1 MRTYKTTYTKHY
13 YIEGERICS
22 KIGGGFQWAHTPPT
36 SNPIDFIEGNPHTC
50 SMHLREMVDRNTQ
63 CAEYD
68 GEMDI
73 RPELAPAHNNGNEYE
88 KLQYFYH
95 SDHLGSASFVTDRGG
110 NVVQHLQYLPYG
122 ELFVSQRNSDD
133 FDSRYKFTAKEL
145 DNETSYTYFG
155 ARYYDSE
162 LSGWLSVDPMS
173 DKYPSTSGYMYCL
186 GNPVILIDPSGLDT
200 IDVNKND
207 KGIWTITNK
216 QIVEGNDVFRINTGN
231 ETKTY
236 TFSDGEY
243 GKRINILNLEN
254 NEDYTLGIYHISGA
268 EEGGTGFVITPGGEP
283 STELGSNKRL
293 PSDIYK
299 LGHGGTKWDQVWV
312 LSGEN
317 SGNVSERG
325 IKFHFG
331 YPNPTAWTTGCFVIS
346 SGYTKEGDAIS
357 FKKDESRQAL
367 IDFDTNL
374 GGKTY
379 NYNRSGYTYTFIG
392 VNFDKQNLDHKLI
405 LKDGF

>member
-1 MRTYKTTYTKHY
+1 
-13 YIEGERICS
+13 
-22 KIGGGFQWAHTPPT
+22 
-36 SNPIDFIEGNPHTC
+36 
-50 SMHLREMVDRNTQ
+50 V
-63 CAEYD
+63 
-68 GEMDI
+68 
-73 RPELAPAHNNGNEYE
+73 
-88 KLQYFYH
+88 
-95 SDHLGSASFVTDRGG
+95 
-110 NVVQHLQYLPYG
+110 
-122 ELFVSQRNSDD
+122 
-133 FDSRYKFTAKEL
+133 
-145 DNETSYTYFG
+145 
-155 ARYYDSE
+155 
-162 LSGWLSVDPMS
+162 
-173 DKYPSTSGYMYCL
+173 YMYCS